1 MQYGIERWSTKR
13 ITTSDRHCTGI
24 VTIDKYQGGESKNQ
38 WQAKVNDQHRKH
50 MYCIT
55 VQHKVTVKQ
64 NVQYC
69 SIHVCAYLYTST
81 GTCFVNRNSK
91 VKNTDVTLRRRT
103 CADAQRCRVY
113 STSQGSKRGL
123 YRGLY
128 TVRGRTVHGL
138 ALSVPKSSTIDFL
151 ACFLFCF

>member
-1 MQYGIERWSTKR
+1 
-13 ITTSDRHCTGI
+13 
-24 VTIDKYQGGESKNQ
+24 
-38 WQAKVNDQHRKH
+38 

-69 SIHVCAYLYTST
+69 SIHVCAYLYTIT

-138 ALSVPKSSTIDFL
+138 ALSVPKSSTIELLGLFFVLASTPKTLDCHGFDF
-151 ACFLFCF
+151 AGFAQKHSGDPRT